1 MANIDPTRLA
11 ASLRRLEPA
20 TELGTA
26 GALRQ
31 VVDACAELFQVTGS
45 GLLVADQDNQMR
57 AAAATDGQSRA
68 LEDVQAETGQGPC
81 VDSFVNREIVTT
93 HDLARE
99 SRWPASRDALVGH
112 DVRAV
117 LAVPVVLGGVT
128 VGSLD
133 VYMDQP
139 YHWDESEKAALS
151 RYSDVVEVMLNAA
164 LKTRHSSELAD
175 QLQYALDYRAV
186 IERGIGFLMATYG
199 LTAVDA
205 FNLLNRTARDQR
217 RDASDVAQE
226 LLSRGAPG
234 RDSGSSSTSRRR
246 R

>member
-45 GLLVADQDNQMR
+45 GLLVADLDNRMR
-57 AAAATDGQSRA
+57 AAAATDGRSRV

-93 HDLARE
+93 DDLARE
-99 SRWPASRDALVGH
+99 SRWPASRDTLVGH

-164 LKTRHSSELAD
+164 LRTRHSRELAA

-186 IERGIGFLMATYG
+186 IERGVGFLMATYG

-217 RDASDVAQE
+217 RDVSEVAQE
-226 LLSRGAPG
+226 LLSGGTLPG
-234 RDSGSSSTSRRR
+234 RSGSSTTPRSRR
-246 R
+246 

>member
-20 TELGTA
+20 AGLGTA

-81 VDSFVNREIVTT
+81 VDSFVNREVVTT
-93 HDLARE
+93 DDLARE

-112 DVRAV
+112 GVRAV

-139 YHWDESEKAALS
+139 YHWDESEIAALT

-186 IERGIGFLMATYG
+186 IERGVGFLMATYG
-199 LTAVDA
+199 LTAVEA

-217 RDASDVAQE
+217 RDVSDVAQE
-226 LLSRGAPG
+226 LLSRGTPS
-234 RDSGSSSTSRRR
+234 RDSGSSSTPRTRR
-246 R
+246 